1 MEPTRRILRS
11 CRNCYVRI
19 DVGFCTQRGQRV
31 QNYKERGRRPWVK
44 PRQCISTARIAMRF
58 ITLSEPRLDQRP
70 FIVRVPCRVCD
81 APLPGRDGDFVL
93 KYFLLRNAL
102 CPDPRARE
110 GSQRAKPVA
119 PESVH
124 RLTDTFPVQASPLVK
139 SNASHHSSAFAPGGT
154 SSSVATRVLARTS
167 CGHYL
172 LRNAVV
178 SGLKEWRLARRATE
192 CFLRSWNSAP
202 ALYSCFYVPK
212 PSVRIFIMT

>member
-1 MEPTRRILRS
+1 MKRGASRPILRS

-81 APLPGRDGDFVL
+81 APLPGRDVFFCGT
-93 KYFLLRNAL
+93 RCAL
-102 CPDPRARE
+102 THGRVKAPS
-110 GSQRAKPVA
+110 GQNQLRAK
-119 PESVH
+119 SVH

-154 SSSVATRVLARTS
+154 SSSVATRALARTS

-192 CFLRSWNSAP
+192 CFLRSWKSAP

-212 PSVRIFIMT
+212 PSVPILIMT